1 MWWKKEKLDI
11 KVLKSIDISPFGER
25 KQYNIIIIDD
35 HIFPLLD
42 SLRKHG
48 FTISKFNDI
57 EDIDELKGFDI
68 IICDIRGIGQTFQ
81 SRYQGAHIVKEIH
94 KRFPNKYLIVYSGST
109 FSVEYN
115 NYFKLSDKT
124 VKKGTDLS
132 EWVVILDTAIKDFIN
147 PYKQWEK
154 TRAFLQEN
162 EIDTKTLLKFEQAYI
177 KSILRK
183 DDRFFRNALQGN
195 KRVMSNEYLSF
206 SLNTLSNFIS
216 SVVSNMLMMN

>member
-35 HIFPLLD
+35 QIFPLLD

>member
-1 MWWKKEKLDI
+1 M
-11 KVLKSIDISPFGER
+11 
-25 KQYNIIIIDD
+25 
-35 HIFPLLD
+35 
-42 SLRKHG
+42 
-48 FTISKFNDI
+48 
-57 EDIDELKGFDI
+57 
-68 IICDIRGIGQTFQ
+68 
-81 SRYQGAHIVKEIH
+81 
-94 KRFPNKYLIVYSGST
+94 
-109 FSVEYN
+109 
-115 NYFKLSDKT
+115 
-124 VKKGTDLS
+124 S